1 MTTVQLDQRQQRI
14 GYAAA
19 AVGAAVFPI
28 VSTHTPVS
36 IGIPILLAGLMAV
49 FVRRGRAPTAGAAAL
64 GLSFVPQNQFKL
76 LGTPFILYGFWIMYT
91 ASREA
96 RAERTAAQAVARA
109 ARAKEKDA
117 PESRAARPSGGRP
130 GASKRYTPPAAKR
143 KGR

>member
-19 AVGAAVFPI
+19 AVGAVLFPI
-28 VSTHTPVS
+28 VSTHTAVA
-36 IGIPILLAGLMAV
+36 IGIPIFLAALMAV

-76 LGTPFILYGFWIMYT
+76 LGAPFILYGFWIMYS

-96 RAERTAAQAVARA
+96 RAERTAAQAIARA
-109 ARAKEKDA
+109 TRAKEKTA
-117 PESRAARPSGGRP
+117 PESTTGRSSGSRP
-130 GASKRYTPPAAKR
+130 GASKRYTPPAVKR